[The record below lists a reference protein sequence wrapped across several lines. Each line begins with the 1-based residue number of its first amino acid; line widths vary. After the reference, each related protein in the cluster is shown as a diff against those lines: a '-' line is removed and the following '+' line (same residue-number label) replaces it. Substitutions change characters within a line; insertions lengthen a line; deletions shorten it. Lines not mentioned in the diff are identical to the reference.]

1 MNPVMR
7 AAAAAVAAAFAGFA
21 GPVAAQAQ
29 GLKLERSL
37 GAPPD
42 ARAGDVPTF
51 LTADRMEGLGGAEFE
66 AVGNAELRRGDTR
79 LTADRIRYEQ
89 DADEVE
95 ATGNVRLR
103 VAGDE
108 IAGPRLRMRIGDT
121 TGIFDQPNFRFA
133 PRGVDIRGERQRGPS
148 ATASSMAEGRAQTV
162 VETRGVAEALRFAG
176 DDQYRLTDG
185 RFTTCKPGQ
194 DDWFVES
201 RELDI
206 DMDREVGTAR
216 GARLTFM
223 GVSTPRIPWFD
234 FSLTNQRKSGFLP
247 PTVGVQDSTGF
258 DASIPFYWNIAPN
271 YDATLTPRYMS
282 RRGGQLLTQARALQS
297 WGVGEAR
304 FEYLPKDRATVE
316 DEKRWALAVGSS
328 MNFQNGLTGLIN
340 YQRVSDDNYFRDLSS
355 RVAIAT
361 QTFLPQQGVLA
372 YGAPGGW
379 WNTLLNVQRFQTLQD
394 PQNPVAEPYFREP
407 QVLFNASHQ
416 TPGGLDVG
424 LAAEYV
430 KFSNRA
436 LVPTGQ
442 RATAYPYASL
452 PLVTSYGFV
461 VPKIGVSATY
471 YDLDVPGAFAG
482 DPTPS
487 RTLPIASVDSGL
499 FFERDTRWF
508 GTDYMQTLEPRLYYL
523 YVPYENQSDLPVFD
537 TSNSDFNFSQLF
549 QENIFVGGDRI
560 ANANQISYAVTS
572 RLVRPSDGQELV
584 RAVAG
589 QQYFFTDQK
598 VFIPGQPVRTQ
609 SVSPLILG
617 LSGRVAPDWT
627 VDLGVQYRLIEGPS
641 LDRVITAVRYSPSPA
656 SVATVSYRYTAQ
668 NLTAGAGNIETVDLA
683 AQWPLG
689 RGFYGVGRVSY
700 DVVGHKTVELLA
712 GVEYNAD
719 CWIVR
724 AVAQKFQTGTGTE
737 TNAFFIQLE
746 LNGLARIGSNPIDV
760 LRRSIPGYTLL
771 NNAQPAMGAADVAPI
786 GGGSSPMDARGLSPL
801 PGGTSAYRY
810 YD

>member
-7 AAAAAVAAAFAGFA
+7 VAAAAVAAALAGFA

-29 GLKLERSL
+29 GLKLQRSL

-42 ARAGDVPTF
+42 ARADDLPVF
-51 LTADRMEGLGGAEFE
+51 LTADRVEALGVAEFE
-66 AVGNAELRRGDTR
+66 AIGDAELRRGDTR

-108 IAGPRLRMRIGDT
+108 ITGPRLRLRIDDT
-121 TGIFDQPNFRFA
+121 TGIFDQPTFRFA
-133 PRGVDIRGERQRGPS
+133 PRDVNIRGERSQGPT
-148 ATASSMAEGRAQTV
+148 ATAATLGEGRARTI
-162 VETRGVAEALRFAG
+162 VESRGVADALRFAG
-176 DDQYRLTDG
+176 DDQYRLTG
-185 RFTTCKPGQ
+185 GSFTTCKPGQ
-194 DDWFVES
+194 DDWFIEA

-234 FSLTNQRKSGFLP
+234 FPLNNQRKSGFLP
-247 PTVGVQDSTGF
+247 PTVGVQNSTGF
-258 DASIPFYWNIAPN
+258 DASIPYYWNIAPN

-282 RRGGQLLTQARALQS
+282 RRGGQLLTQVRGLQP
-297 WGVGEAR
+297 WGVGDAK
-304 FEYLPKDRATVE
+304 FEYMPKDRASDDNE
-316 DEKRWALAVGSS
+316 ERWALAVGSNL
-328 MNFQNGLTGLIN
+328 NFQNGLTGLVN
-340 YQRVSDDNYFRDLSS
+340 YQRVSDDDYFRDLSS
-355 RVAIAT
+355 RVSIAT

-372 YGAPGGW
+372 YAPPGSW
-379 WNTLLNVQRFQTLQD
+379 WSTQVNMQRFQTLQD
-394 PQNPVAEPYFREP
+394 PQNPIKEPYFREP
-407 QVLFNASHQ
+407 QVLVNALRQ
-416 TPGGLDVG
+416 TVGGVDFG

-430 KFSNRA
+430 NFSNRA

-442 RATAYPYASL
+442 RTTAYPYASL
-452 PLVTSYGFV
+452 PLVASYGFI
-461 VPKIGVSATY
+461 VPKVGVNATF
-471 YDLDVPGAFAG
+471 YDLGEPGGFVN
-482 DPTPS
+482 TSPS
-487 RTLPIASVDSGL
+487 RTLPIASLDSGL
-499 FFERDTRWF
+499 YFERDARWF
-508 GTDYMQTLEPRLYYL
+508 GTDLLQTLEPRVYYL
-523 YVPYENQSDLPVFD
+523 YVPFEDQTDLPVFD
-537 TSNSDFNFSQLF
+537 TSTSDFNFSQLF
-549 QENIFVGGDRI
+549 QENIFAGGDRI
-560 ANANQISYAVTS
+560 ANANQVSYAVTS

-584 RAVAG
+584 RAIAG
-589 QQYFFTDQK
+589 QRYYFADQK
-598 VFIPGQPVRTQ
+598 VFVPGEPVRTE
-609 SVSPLILG
+609 SFSPMILG

-627 VDLGVQYRLIEGPS
+627 VDLGVQYRLAGGAS
-641 LDRVITAVRYSPSPA
+641 LERLVTGVRYSPKPA
-656 SVATVSYRYTAQ
+656 SVASVSYRYTSAD
-668 NLTAGAGNIETVDLA
+668 LTAGAGEINNIDLA

-700 DVVGHKTVELLA
+700 DIVGHKTVELLA

-737 TNAFFIQLE
+737 TTAFFVQLE
-746 LNGLARIGSNPIDV
+746 LNGLARIGSNPVEV

-771 NNAQPAMGAADVAPI
+771 NNAQPAMGAADIAPI
-786 GGGSSPMDARGLSPL
+786 GGASGAADGRGLGPL
-801 PGGTSAYRY
+801 QGGPSAYRY